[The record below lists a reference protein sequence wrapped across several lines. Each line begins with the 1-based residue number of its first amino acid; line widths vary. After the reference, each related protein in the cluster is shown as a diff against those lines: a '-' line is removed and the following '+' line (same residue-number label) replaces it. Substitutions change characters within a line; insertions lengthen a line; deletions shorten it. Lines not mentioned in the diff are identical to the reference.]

1 MYKILKKMNKF
12 FQFLS
17 MSLINVNKDNTE
29 KIFYFLKLAKVF
41 FKFCLGLWYTEQ
53 KHHEKF

>member
-1 MYKILKKMNKF
+1 MNKF

-17 MSLINVNKDNTE
+17 MSLINVNKDNIE